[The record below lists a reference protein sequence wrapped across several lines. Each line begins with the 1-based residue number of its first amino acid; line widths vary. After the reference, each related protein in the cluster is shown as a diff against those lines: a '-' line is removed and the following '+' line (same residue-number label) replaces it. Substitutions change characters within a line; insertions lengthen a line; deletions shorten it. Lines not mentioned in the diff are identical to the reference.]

1 MTCMSPAIDHYK
13 AGLACFGKNQF
24 AEAIAEFEK
33 ALAERPNWI
42 DALHALATA
51 QSKSG
56 DQDAALATITK
67 VIAAEPD
74 DPFAYTSQS
83 IFYQRKGLIPE
94 AEKAQAQARMAS
106 WKQDLKKNPNAP
118 PPDTGPMKVVQ

>member
-1 MTCMSPAIDHYK
+1 MSPAIDDYK
-13 AGLACFGKNQF
+13 AGLALFGKNDF
-24 AEAIAEFEK
+24 AGAIARFRQ
-33 ALAERPNWI
+33 ALVERPNWT

-56 DQDAALATITK
+56 DQDAALSTIAR
-67 VIAAEPD
+67 VIASDPD

-83 IFYQRKGLIPE
+83 IFLQRKGLIPE

-106 WKQDLKKNPNAP
+106 WKQELKKNPNAP

>member
-1 MTCMSPAIDHYK
+1 VSTPIEFYK
-13 AGLACFGKNQF
+13 AGLALFGKNQF
-24 AEAIAEFEK
+24 AEAIAEFQK
-33 ALAERPNWI
+33 ALVERPNWL

-56 DQDAALATITK
+56 DQDAALATIAR
-67 VIAAEPD
+67 VIASDPD

-83 IFYQRKGLIPE
+83 IFLQRKGLIPE

>member
-1 MTCMSPAIDHYK
+1 MSPAIDHYK
-13 AGLACFGKNQF
+13 AGLALFGKNQF

-33 ALAERPNWI
+33 ALAERPGWV

-56 DQDAALATITK
+56 DHDAALATIAR
-67 VIAAEPD
+67 VIASDPD

-83 IFYQRKGLIPE
+83 IFLQRKGLIPE

-118 PPDTGPMKVVQ
+118 PPDTGPIKVVQ

>member
-1 MTCMSPAIDHYK
+1 VSSPLDRYK
-13 AGLACFGKNQF
+13 AGLALFGKNQF
-24 AEAIAEFEK
+24 AEAIAEFEQ
-33 ALAERPNWI
+33 ALAGRPNWL

-51 QSKSG
+51 QSKAG
-56 DQDAALATITK
+56 DQDAALATIAR
-67 VIAAEPD
+67 VIASDPD

>member
-1 MTCMSPAIDHYK
+1 MSTPLDSYK
-13 AGLACFGKNQF
+13 AGLALFGKNQF
-24 AEAIAEFEK
+24 AEAIAQFEK
-33 ALAERPNWI
+33 ALAGRPNWL

-51 QSKSG
+51 QSKAG
-56 DQDAALATITK
+56 DQDAALATIAR
-67 VIAAEPD
+67 VIASDPD

-118 PPDTGPMKVVQ
+118 PPDTGPIRVVQ